1 MKVLWT
7 AASLLAATLA
17 VTGTARSQGCPTCGV
32 DGPGGGSGFGHGY
45 GHGYHGPCPWYVDN
59 CAQIPRRAQPA
70 PPGTY
75 TNRWAFLQAQKA
87 ELDDFVIYQNMW
99 FRGGTE
105 LGPMGR
111 YYLDLISNRMA
122 RHPMPIVI
130 ETSRDDK
137 LDESRR
143 EVLITL
149 LERRGL
155 KDPTRV
161 IVAFPIAE
169 GLLGEEAQ
177 RIAAVYLSGG
187 YGGGGYGGLG
197 GFGGF
202 GGFGGGFGGFGR

>member
-1 MKVLWT
+1 MKAFWT
-7 AASLLAATLA
+7 AACLMAATLA
-17 VTGTARSQGCPTCGV
+17 ASGTARAQGCPTCGV
-32 DGPGGGSGFGHGY
+32 GGPDGGHGFGSGWG
-45 GHGYHGPCPWYVDN
+45 HGPCPWYVDN

-70 PPGTY
+70 SPGTY

-87 ELDDFVIYQNMW
+87 ELDDFVIYQNQW

-111 YYLDLISNRMA
+111 YYLDLIANRMG

-130 ETSRDDK
+130 ETSRDDR
-137 LDESRR
+137 LDEARR

-169 GLLGEEAQ
+169 GLLGEEAP
-177 RIAAVYLSGG
+177 RIASFYLSGGG
-187 YGGGGYGGLG
+187 YGGGFGGLG
-197 GFGGF
+197 GQGGF
-202 GGFGGGFGGFGR
+202 SGFTQGPAFGR

>member
-1 MKVLWT
+1 MKAYWT
-7 AASLLAATLA
+7 AAGLLATALA
-17 VTGTARSQGCPTCGV
+17 VTGSAHAQGCPSCGT
-32 DGPGGGSGFGHGY
+32 DGPYAGAGFGWGF
-45 GHGYHGPCPWYVDN
+45 GHGPCPWYVDN

-70 PPGTY
+70 PSGTY
-75 TNRWAFLQAQKA
+75 INRWAFLQDQKA

-130 ETSRDDK
+130 ETSRNDR
-137 LDESRR
+137 LDEARR

-169 GLLGEEAQ
+169 GLLGEEAP
-177 RIAAVYLSGG
+177 RISAAYLSGG
-187 YGGGGYGGLG
+187 LNGFGYG

-202 GGFGGGFGGFGR
+202 GGFGGSTLGPAFGR

>member
-1 MKVLWT
+1 MRLYWT
-7 AASLLAATLA
+7 AAGLLAAALA
-17 VTGTARSQGCPTCGV
+17 VTGSARAQGCPSCGTGGP
-32 DGPGGGSGFGHGY
+32 DAGPGFGWGY
-45 GHGYHGPCPWYVDN
+45 GHGPCPWYVDN

-70 PPGTY
+70 PSGTY
-75 TNRWAFLQAQKA
+75 TNRWAFLQDQKA

-130 ETSRDDK
+130 ETSRDDR
-137 LDESRR
+137 LDEARR

-169 GLLGEEAQ
+169 GLLGEEAP
-177 RIAAVYLSGG
+177 RIAAQYLSGG
-187 YGGGGYGGLG
+187 YGGFGYG

-202 GGFGGGFGGFGR
+202 GGFGGSTLGPVFGR